1 MRLLHF
7 KSDKV
12 SDEKLL
18 QLIEVDK
25 ERLYKLAYIY
35 MKNEEDAKEIVQ
47 ETVYKAFINIKK
59 LKNIEAF
66 NGWITKI
73 LVNSSMDYI
82 RKRKRLV
89 FIGEE
94 KLQGMEATEK
104 DYLDL
109 YEAVDRL
116 QGLDKTV
123 IILKYFEDYK
133 IKDIALILDISESKV
148 KNHLNKGLKLLR
160 VQLEDIETVEVCTI

>member
-1 MRLLHF
+1 MLHF

-12 SDEKLL
+12 SDDKLL

-82 RKRKRLV
+82 RKRKKLV

>member
-12 SDEKLL
+12 SDDKLL

-82 RKRKRLV
+82 RKRKKLV

>member
-1 MRLLHF
+1 MLRF
-7 KSDKV
+7 KSNKV
-12 SDEKLL
+12 NDERLL

-35 MKNEEDAKEIVQ
+35 VKNEEDAKEIVQ
-47 ETVYKAFINIKK
+47 ETVYKAFMSIKK

-73 LVNSSMDYI
+73 LVNSSMDCI
-82 RKRKRLV
+82 RKRKKLI
-89 FIGEE
+89 FIEEE
-94 KLQGMEATEK
+94 KLRDIEALDK
-104 DYLDL
+104 NYLDL
-109 YEAVDRL
+109 YEAVDKL

-123 IILKYFEDYK
+123 IILKYFQDYK

-148 KNHLNKGLKLLR
+148 KNHLHKGLKLLR
-160 VQLEDIETVEVCTI
+160 IELEDIERIEVCTI